1 MEEDFYATIKFK
13 NGEEIFTRV
22 SSSEENNEVILT
34 LLSPIIITAI
44 KNKNGFTNGY
54 KVEPWLKTTEEDL
67 IVVKKESVLTIIEN
81 NDIRMINLYNKYM
94 QNYFEPNTSSSK
106 LTKEMGYIGSVSDAV
121 KMLEKIYNKKYEH

>member
-34 LLSPIIITAI
+34 LLSPIIITEV